1 MAGFTRTRVTATAS
15 QNTYPTLATDQF
27 GPEVG
32 RENRTRMD
40 MHGVTDTLGRGEVDQ
55 DITYIS
61 LVNENGDLVFV
72 YPNAAGNG
80 LVVTQTRP

>member
-1 MAGFTRTRVTATAS
+1 MGFTKTRVTAIAS
-15 QNTYPTLATDQF
+15 QNTYSSYSTDDF

-40 MHGVTDTLGRGEVDQ
+40 MHGVTDTIGRGETDT
-55 DITYIS
+55 DITYMT
-61 LVNENGDLVFV
+61 LVNENGDKVFT

-80 LVVTQTRP
+80 LITTQTRP